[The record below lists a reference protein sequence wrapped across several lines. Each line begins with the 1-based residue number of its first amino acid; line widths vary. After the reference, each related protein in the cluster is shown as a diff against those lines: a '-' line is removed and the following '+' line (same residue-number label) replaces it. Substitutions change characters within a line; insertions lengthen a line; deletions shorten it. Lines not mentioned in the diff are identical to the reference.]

1 MVGNRSNLCFN
12 RIFIIVLLIPAFA
25 KTTTTYD
32 VQFND
37 SLQGSGDDCYPSP
50 LEDSSVTL
58 SGVVTAV
65 KSGTYKNFFL
75 QDRTEGQW
83 NGVYFYDYDNS
94 VQPSRGDSIT
104 VTADSVAEYF
114 GMTEIK
120 RVTSYTIHS
129 HNLSLPPPV
138 EISTGTLAGGCS
150 ATGEAYE
157 GGLVSARNVVRLC
170 RYL

>member
-12 RIFIIVLLIPAFA
+12 RIFIIVLLIPSFA

-32 VQFND
+32 VQFNN

-104 VTADSVAEYF
+104 VTADSVE
-114 GMTEIK
+114 
-120 RVTSYTIHS
+120 VL
-129 HNLSLPPPV
+129 LSLNGAAKMNGMQRFKWGY
-138 EISTGTLAGGCS
+138 ICS
-150 ATGEAYE
+150 I
-157 GGLVSARNVVRLC
+157 LKP
-170 RYL
+170 

>member
-104 VTADSVAEYF
+104 VTADSVE
-114 GMTEIK
+114 
-120 RVTSYTIHS
+120 VL
-129 HNLSLPPPV
+129 LSLNGAAKMNGMQRFKWGY
-138 EISTGTLAGGCS
+138 ICS
-150 ATGEAYE
+150 I
-157 GGLVSARNVVRLC
+157 LKP
-170 RYL
+170 